1 MIPCRA
7 LKFFTRSIYFIV
19 GFFLIPRNYHDFG
32 IRTSACKKMYEVK
45 LWWQTSNAKQL
56 GLIDWEP
63 YLLVVDQNW
72 NHVQEPTCKL

>member
-1 MIPCRA
+1 
-7 LKFFTRSIYFIV
+7 
-19 GFFLIPRNYHDFG
+19 
-32 IRTSACKKMYEVK
+32 MYEVK